1 MIRVNTEVLSA
12 LKYRFDEQITESN
25 ILKWLYNFEE
35 SDWESAL
42 TLLNQVSYYSENR
55 CVNVLEAE
63 LIKIISN
70 NQGLPIVFI
79 PIGGIGKSG
88 GVMAYYV
95 KKVLEQKN
103 IKDLLRENE
112 IIYNFYNDNDVLTG
126 IKNIVLLDDFIGSGQ
141 SALQLYKKI
150 NSSVPTGSKVNC
162 LSVAYMNKAKECL
175 NKVNIT
181 IYGDCH
187 NPAFIRRGSVF
198 GYPPKMKIIKEFAL
212 KYGCLLYTRRPY
224 IKHMKLYIGPLGY
237 ANCQALV
244 CFDHTT
250 PNNTLPI
257 LWAGKKRN
265 DNGEIWHP
273 LFPRMV
279 FDRIKREDDF
289 EKRKY
294 YWISIAR
301 KLSNGNISHIFN
313 TYDKDSILLLGLLH
327 CIYHK
332 RSDSYIRILLE
343 ITNSEFV
350 TLKENAIKKG
360 MLTET
365 GSISDE
371 GRKIYLNIKKEEFK
385 IIPLIEKNEDN
396 KKKAVYLPKEFLGIS
411 RN

>member
-1 MIRVNTEVLSA
+1 MIRVNSEFLST
-12 LKYRFDEQITESN
+12 LRYRFDEQITESD
-25 ILKWLYNFEE
+25 ILNWLYNFEE

-42 TLLNQVSYYSENR
+42 TLLDQVSYYSENR
-55 CVNVLEAE
+55 CINVLEAG
-63 LIKIISN
+63 LIEILETNTK
-70 NQGLPIVFI
+70 LPIAII
-79 PIGGIGKSG
+79 PIAGVGKSG
-88 GVMAYYV
+88 GVMAYYI
-95 KKVLEQKN
+95 KK
-103 IKDLLRENE
+103 LLGQST
-112 IIYNFYNDNDVLTG
+112 I
-126 IKNIVLLDDFIGSGQ
+126 IKNKGIQCQLHTDSDTLNGAHTIVLLDDFLGSGK
-141 SALQLYKKI
+141 SALNFYKNIKNRI
-150 NSSVPTGSKVNC
+150 PEGSSVNC
-162 LSVAYMNKAKECL
+162 LSVAYMEKAENCLKKEKIKL
-175 NKVNIT
+175 
-181 IYGDCH
+181 YGDCH
-187 NPAFIRRGSVF
+187 IPAFRRKKSVF
-198 GYPPKMKIIKEFAL
+198 GYLPKMKIIKDFAI
-212 KYGCLLYTRRPY
+212 KYGSLLYDKKPY
-224 IKHMKLYIGPLGY
+224 KKDMDLYTGPLGY
-237 ANCQALV
+237 ANCQALI

-257 LWAGKKRN
+257 LWASNKRK
-265 DNGEIWHP
+265 DNGNNWRP
-273 LFPRMV
+273 LFPRMIY
-279 FDRIKREDDF
+279 DRIKRDDDYK
-289 EKRKY
+289 KRKY